1 MSRILVISQ
10 LPPPVHGSTVMT
22 GQFLQTLDELGHEW
36 RLVDR
41 RFSTSVADVGVFTMR
56 KVFSA
61 AWMPLRLLA
70 ALVRFRP
77 AVVVFFV
84 TNRTFSFLVDWVL
97 SEILRRFRLRRINY
111 VHATG
116 FAPLASR
123 GSVWAWMVAR
133 VLRSADTTV
142 HLGPALAP
150 DIAQWVSESRIVFI
164 PNTIPD
170 HPLGLGGNAL
180 ETRGTVLYLSNLIP
194 EKGAD
199 TFVDLAIALADDFP
213 HLEFLAAGAPTDIA
227 FADSLLAKV
236 DHAGLSSRIRLLGA
250 VTDHDAKWNLL
261 RSAAVFVF
269 PSSYRFEAYPL
280 VLAEA
285 LASGTPIASYR
296 IGALAPTIDDA
307 DAGSVVAVGDRSGLE
322 DAVRSLL
329 TDRELAADM
338 ASRGR
343 ALYEREL
350 TPARFRQRWAD
361 LLDGGEPRA

>member
-1 MSRILVISQ
+1 MTRQ
-10 LPPPVHGSTVMT
+10 L
-22 GQFLQTLDELGHEW
+22 LQTLDELGHEW

-41 RFSTSVADVGVFTMR
+41 RFSTSVADVGVFTAR

-61 AWMPLRLLA
+61 AWMPFRLLA
-70 ALVRFRP
+70 ALVTFRP
-77 AVVVFFV
+77 TAVVFFV
-84 TNRTFSFLVDWVL
+84 TNRTFSFLVDWLL
-97 SEILRRFRLRRINY
+97 SEILRLFRLRRITY
-111 VHATG
+111 LHTIG
-116 FAPLASR
+116 FAPLARR

-133 VLRSADTTV
+133 VLRSADVTV
-142 HLGPALAP
+142 HLGPALAA
-150 DIAQWVSESRIVFI
+150 DIAEWVSESRIVSI

-170 HPLGLGGNAL
+170 HPVGIDDHTV
-180 ETRGTVLYLSNLIP
+180 ETRGTVLYLSNLLP

-227 FADSLLAKV
+227 FADSLRAKI

-261 RSAAVFVF
+261 RGAAAFVF
-269 PSSYRFEAYPL
+269 PSTYPFETFGL

-285 LASGTPIASYR
+285 LAAGTPIASYR
-296 IGALAPTIDDA
+296 IGALAPMIEDA
-307 DAGSVVAVGDRSGLE
+307 DAGFVVAVGDPSGLE

-329 TDRELAADM
+329 TDREHAADM

-350 TPARFRQRWAD
+350 TPARFRQRWAE
-361 LLDGGEPRA
+361 LLDAGEPRT